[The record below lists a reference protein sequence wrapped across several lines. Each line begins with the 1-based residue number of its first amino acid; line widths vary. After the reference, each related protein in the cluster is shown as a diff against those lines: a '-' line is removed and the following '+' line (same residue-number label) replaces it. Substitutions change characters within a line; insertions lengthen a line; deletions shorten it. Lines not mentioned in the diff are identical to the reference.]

1 MGRTSRPLLERARCA
16 RARGAGGGIY
26 TTAETAEGLGIT
38 DATVRRRLAELEHKV
53 FDLTGIPPSRGKLAT
68 WVRRKF
74 DCCTRDAREMIEND
88 QIFG

>member
-1 MGRTSRPLLERARCA
+1 M
-16 RARGAGGGIY
+16 
-26 TTAETAEGLGIT
+26 
-38 DATVRRRLAELEHKV
+38 RRRLAELEHKV